1 MDFSQLMGMAGGHA
15 EARAIQTGLKLGLF
29 NALRERELDAAPLA
43 TAIGCDRRA
52 TMLLGNALAAIGL
65 LTQSDG
71 RYRLTEPALRF
82 LLQSSP
88 EYLGDMILFD
98 EALWET
104 WGRLDEAVRTGQPAR
119 AADMYQSRPE
129 ETARFIR
136 AMDSLVRARGD
147 AGWTADKIDL
157 SGVRTLADI
166 GGGPGTYLIEF
177 LRRWPEL
184 RGIIFDLPATLNFAR
199 PILRE
204 AAPSM
209 LQRIELRELD
219 YNREEIPGP
228 LDVIFMS
235 NIIHSEDEAANAS
248 LIAKSFRA
256 LETGGALII
265 KDHIMDTALVSP
277 QAGAVFSLYLLL
289 TTRGR
294 DYSFDEVGGWMRAAG
309 FTDIAIEMLPSPPF
323 SSSLVLAHKRPTGGH
338 GA

>member
-71 RYRLTEPALRF
+71 RYRLTEPARRF

-157 SGVRTLADI
+157 S
-166 GGGPGTYLIEF
+166 
-177 LRRWPEL
+177 
-184 RGIIFDLPATLNFAR
+184 
-199 PILRE
+199 
-204 AAPSM
+204 
-209 LQRIELRELD
+209 
-219 YNREEIPGP
+219 
-228 LDVIFMS
+228 
-235 NIIHSEDEAANAS
+235 
-248 LIAKSFRA
+248 
-256 LETGGALII
+256 
-265 KDHIMDTALVSP
+265 
-277 QAGAVFSLYLLL
+277 
-289 TTRGR
+289 
-294 DYSFDEVGGWMRAAG
+294 
-309 FTDIAIEMLPSPPF
+309 
-323 SSSLVLAHKRPTGGH
+323 
-338 GA
+338 